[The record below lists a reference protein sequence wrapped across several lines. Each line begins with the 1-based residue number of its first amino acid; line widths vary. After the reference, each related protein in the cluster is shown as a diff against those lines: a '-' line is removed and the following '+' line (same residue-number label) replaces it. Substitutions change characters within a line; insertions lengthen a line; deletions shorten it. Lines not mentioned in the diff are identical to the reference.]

1 MDCEHAHQVQ
11 YVFMISGVQIWATFL
26 FAPLHTKVVAAGLFL
41 NSVKIMY
48 IFLYTTSS
56 TLSFYLFH
64 FTHRL
69 ALQQRLCRWLCMS
82 CINVWRWSFCINV
95 WRWSFCFLRN
105 SNKVLKPAV
114 LLSPLY
120 SCLPTIWSPVKALP
134 VFNLQVGCRT
144 KNDVTSIPTPFRHY

>member
-11 YVFMISGVQIWATFL
+11 YVFIISGVQIWATFL

-41 NSVKIMY
+41 NSVKIMD
-48 IFLYTTSS
+48 IFLSTTSS

-82 CINVWRWSFCINV
+82 CINVC
-95 WRWSFCFLRN
+95 RWSFCFLRN

-120 SCLPTIWSPVKALP
+120 SCLPTTWSPVKALT
-134 VFNLQVGCRT
+134 VFNLQVGCWT